1 MKKYLKLV
9 VLMAV
14 FLIGIKGVKANTV
27 NITQQF
33 VDNVWS
39 FHYRN
44 GSMWSYGQLPFR
56 YVDGKLV
63 YCLQPDVRI
72 STSEY
77 ILYDLDGGDTV
88 KSYHKPMA
96 EE

>member
-1 MKKYLKLV
+1 MKKYFKVIL
-9 VLMAV
+9 
-14 FLIGIKGVKANTV
+14 LIVIFTFGIKGVKADTV
-27 NITQQF
+27 TMSTSYI
-33 VDNVWS
+33 DNVWS

-77 ILYDLDGGDTV
+77 ILYDFSRSGY
-88 KSYHKPMA
+88 S
-96 EE
+96 EEDRKNM